1 MAKNKNYQVHVTSSD
16 MSALLIAQQ
25 ESMKSLKTI
34 SETMQLIK
42 LTEFANLYETKQ
54 IDDDGEKHDKIAEQ
68 NVKINKEI
76 LKVQK
81 DISKS
86 IKEQGTYTKEEAKA
100 IANIAKGMQTF
111 KTMGDRISDMG
122 KSFKDKFGS
131 GSALKTTALKAVNVG
146 GIFNKSI
153 AKEKFIQT
161 QRKLGSEDD
170 RSTLAGKF
178 ETANKA
184 SKDIKKNEAEIS
196 QFKKDSGKSE
206 SELAKTK
213 EGKRLL
219 SKREELSTEY
229 AKSDLRA
236 GLVKEDSPALK
247 NSIIKADKRLLSK
260 REELSTEYAKSD
272 LRAGLVKE
280 DSPALKQSIIKAE
293 SPTQAHADSGVSEE
307 RALEA
312 EKHAQKQ
319 EDLFIKI
326 EQNTRGESPA
336 QKAKPAEDKGGDS
349 GGGGN
354 FGKALQGMK
363 SFGIGL
369 IAIAGALYVASKA
382 FENFGNIEWESIGKG
397 MVALG
402 GLVIAAVALDKFK
415 GNIIAGAAALGVLAL
430 ATWGVGEALGTFAEL
445 DWETIAKGMAAV
457 AGLGIIGAIAG
468 TAAPLIALGG
478 AALLVMGGALYVIG
492 EAMQAVGKGFAEMSD
507 GLEKIG
513 KLDGSNLLLVGAGLA
528 SIGVGMA
535 ALGVGTAV
543 AGVTNLVSGF
553 LHAVTGQK
561 TPVEQL
567 LMLGE
572 KGDLINQAGTGVVNI
587 ARGLGMFSQIDTDKV
602 KAIASLPIEK
612 IAAMGLALR
621 PANAVEGGSRAN
633 ADASAT
639 AGGGGGNKTNVVN
652 APVTNNSRTTQIIK
666 SPIRN
671 QESSQSRYLSVIYG
685 T

>member
-1 MAKNKNYQVHVTSSD
+1 MARRQSRNAGKDKPVILNQTISQSVNAWDSTAFSKLLSEQAKANETAIKSLESS
-16 MSALLIAQQ
+16 MVSAGANQQQLAEQIAQSAMMKDIKEALIAQLQ
-25 ESMKSLKTI
+25 DKKFNEAKV
-34 SETMQLIK
+34 EAIK
-42 LTEFANLYETKQ
+42 LKDQ
-54 IDDDGEKHDKIAEQ
+54 EK
-68 NVKINKEI
+68 
-76 LKVQK
+76 LK
-81 DISKS
+81 
-86 IKEQGTYTKEEAKA
+86 IKEANDALKENLQLRKEEAKA
-100 IANIAKGMQTF
+100 IANIAKGMETF
-111 KTMGDRISDMG
+111 QTMGDRLRDMG
-122 KSFKDKFGS
+122 KKLKDNFGS
-131 GSALKTTALKAVNVG
+131 MSALKVTALKAFNVG

-161 QRKLGSEDD
+161 QRKLGSEDN
-170 RSTLAGKF
+170 RETLAGKF
-178 ETANKA
+178 ESANKTA
-184 SKDIKKNEAEIS
+184 KEIKRN
-196 QFKKDSGKSE
+196 E
-206 SELAKTK
+206 SELSQLKKDTGMSEADIAKTT

-219 SKREELSTEY
+219 SKRDDLSNEY
-229 AKSDLRA
+229 AKSDLKA
-236 GLVKEDSPALK
+236 GLVKRESPVLK
-247 NSIIKADKRLLSK
+247 
-260 REELSTEYAKSD
+260 E
-272 LRAGLVKE
+272 
-280 DSPALKQSIIKAE
+280 SIIKAE
-293 SPTQAHADSGVSEE
+293 SPTQAHADSGISEE

-326 EQNTRGESPA
+326 EQNTRGASPD
-336 QKAKPAEDKGGDS
+336 QKVKPAEDKGGDS

-363 SFGIGL
+363 NFGIGL
-369 IAIAGALYVASKA
+369 IAIAGALYIASKA
-382 FENFGNIEWESIGKG
+382 FENFGKIEWESIGKG

-402 GLVIAAVALDKFK
+402 GLVVAALALDKVK
-415 GNIIAGAAALGVLAL
+415 GNIIAGSAALGILAL
-430 ATWGVGEALGTFAEL
+430 ATYGIGAALGTFAEL
-445 DWETIAKGMAAV
+445 DWETIGKGMAAI
-457 AGLGIIGAIAG
+457 AGLGVIGAIAG
-468 TAAPLIALGG
+468 TAAPLIFVGALALG
-478 AALLVMGGALYVIG
+478 AMGGALYIIG
-492 EAMQAVGKGFAEMSD
+492 EAMQAVGQGFAEMSD

-543 AGVTNLVSGF
+543 AGVSNLVTGF
-553 LHAVTGQK
+553 LSAVTGQK

-587 ARGLGMFSQIDTDKV
+587 ARGLGMFSQIDTEKV
-602 KAIASLPIEK
+602 KAIAALPIEK

-639 AGGGGGNKTNVVN
+639 AGGGSGNKTNVVN
-652 APVTNNSRTTQIIK
+652 APVTNNSNTTQIIK

-671 QESSQSRYLSVIYG
+671 QESSQSRYLSAVYG

>member
-1 MAKNKNYQVHVTSSD
+1 MAKRNSKNQPKPPVVNVSTTTNVNAWDSAAFSKLLSEQAKANETAIKSLESS
-16 MSALLIAQQ
+16 MIQAGANQQQLAEQIAQSAMMKDIKEALIAQLQ
-25 ESMKSLKTI
+25 DKKFTEAKL
-34 SETMQLIK
+34 EAIK
-42 LTEFANLYETKQ
+42 LKDQ
-54 IDDDGEKHDKIAEQ
+54 EK
-68 NVKINKEI
+68 
-76 LKVQK
+76 LR
-81 DISKS
+81 
-86 IKEQGTYTKEEAKA
+86 IKETNDAIKENIQLRKEEAKA
-100 IANIAKGMQTF
+100 IANIAQGMETF
-111 KTMGDRISDMG
+111 KTMGDRVRDMG
-122 KSFKDKFGS
+122 KKLKDNFGS
-131 GSALKTTALKAVNVG
+131 MSALKVTALKAFNVG
-146 GIFNKSI
+146 GIFNRSI

-170 RSTLAGKF
+170 RSTLGSKF
-178 ETANKA
+178 NKAERA
-184 SKDIKKNEAEIS
+184 SKDIKENEAEFNK
-196 QFKKDSGKSE
+196 FKKDSRMSE
-206 SELAKTK
+206 SQLAQTK

-219 SKREELSTEY
+219 AKREELSNTY
-229 AKSDLRA
+229 AENDLRA
-236 GLVKEDSPALK
+236 GMVKRDSP
-247 NSIIKADKRLLSK
+247 D
-260 REELSTEYAKSD
+260 
-272 LRAGLVKE
+272 
-280 DSPALKQSIIKAE
+280 LKQSIIKAE
-293 SPTQAHADSGVSEE
+293 SPTQAHADDGVSEE

-326 EQNTRGESPA
+326 EQNTRGESPD

-349 GGGGN
+349 GGGGK
-354 FGKALQGMK
+354 FGKALEGMK
-363 SFGIGL
+363 KFGIGL
-369 IAIAGALYVASKA
+369 IAIAGALWVASKA

-402 GLVIAAVALDKFK
+402 GLVIAALALDKVK

-430 ATWGVGEALGTFAEL
+430 ATWGIGAALGTFAEL

-457 AGLGIIGAIAG
+457 AGLGVIGAIAG
-468 TAAPLIALGG
+468 TAAPLIFTGALALG
-478 AALLVMGGALYVIG
+478 AMGGALYIIG

-587 ARGLGMFSQIDTDKV
+587 ARGLGMFSQVDTEKV
-602 KAIASLPIEK
+602 KAIAALPIEK

-652 APVTNNSRTTQIIK
+652 APVTNNSNTTQIIK

-671 QESSQSRYLSVIYG
+671 QESSQSRYIQTRYA
-685 T
+685 

>member
-1 MAKNKNYQVHVTSSD
+1 MAKRQSKNAGKDQPVILNQTISQSVNAWDSTAFSKLLSEQAKANETAIKSLESS
-16 MSALLIAQQ
+16 MASAGANQQQLAEQIEQSAMMKDIKEALIAQLQDKQFTEAKQ
-25 ESMKSLKTI
+25 EA
-34 SETMQLIK
+34 IK
-42 LTEFANLYETKQ
+42 LKEE
-54 IDDDGEKHDKIAEQ
+54 EKRK
-68 NVKINKEI
+68 
-76 LKVQK
+76 
-81 DISKS
+81 
-86 IKEQGTYTKEEAKA
+86 IKEANDALKENLQLRKEEAKA

-111 KTMGDRISDMG
+111 DTLGDKFKDMG
-122 KSFKDKFGS
+122 KKLKDNFGS
-131 GSALKTTALKAVNVG
+131 MSALKVTALKAFNVG

-161 QRKLGSEDD
+161 QRKLGSEDN
-170 RSTLAGKF
+170 RETLAGKF
-178 ETANKA
+178 ESANKTA
-184 SKDIKKNEAEIS
+184 KEIKRN
-196 QFKKDSGKSE
+196 E
-206 SELAKTK
+206 SELSQLKKDTGMSEADIAKTK

-219 SKREELSTEY
+219 SKRDELSNEY
-229 AKSDLRA
+229 AKSDLKA
-236 GLVKEDSPALK
+236 GLVKRESP
-247 NSIIKADKRLLSK
+247 D
-260 REELSTEYAKSD
+260 
-272 LRAGLVKE
+272 
-280 DSPALKQSIIKAE
+280 LKQSIIKAE
-293 SPTQAHADSGVSEE
+293 SPTQAHADDGISEE

-326 EQNTRGESPA
+326 EQNTRGASPD
-336 QKAKPAEDKGGDS
+336 QKVKPAEDKGGDS
-349 GGGGN
+349 GGGGGS

-363 SFGIGL
+363 NFGVGL
-369 IAIAGALYVASKA
+369 IAIAGALWVASKA
-382 FENFGNIEWESIGKG
+382 FENFGKIEWESIGKG

-402 GLVIAAVALDKFK
+402 GLVIAALALDKVK

-430 ATWGVGEALGTFAEL
+430 ATWGIGAALGTFAEL

-457 AGLGIIGAIAG
+457 AGLGVIGAIAG
-468 TAAPLIALGG
+468 TAAPLIFTGALALGAMG
-478 AALLVMGGALYVIG
+478 AALYIIG

-543 AGVTNLVSGF
+543 AGVSNLVTGF
-553 LHAVTGQK
+553 LSAVTGQK

-587 ARGLGMFSQIDTDKV
+587 ARGLGMFSQVDTEKV
-602 KAIASLPIEK
+602 KAIAALPIEK

-621 PANAVEGGSRAN
+621 PAGAVEGGSRAN
-633 ADASAT
+633 ADASAIT
-639 AGGGGGNKTNVVN
+639 GGGGGNKTNVVN
-652 APVTNNSRTTQIIK
+652 APVTNNSNTTQVIK

-671 QESSQSRYLSVIYG
+671 QESSQSRYIQTRYA
-685 T
+685 